1 VAAVAGSI
9 QERTDMTVSTHL
21 RSRAGLFAV
30 SGGALLWGT
39 TGVAVRIIHDRSGLA
54 AVPIG
59 CYRLAI
65 AAVALGLLFRG
76 SGVRRVRA
84 ALQKHRWSLVLSG
97 AGLGIYQAL
106 YFVGVENVGVSVST
120 LVSLA
125 VAPVVLTMAGA
136 ITARQRPPVSSLAT
150 VACAVGGLALISLAA
165 GASHASAP
173 HPVLGVLASL
183 GSGLGYAATTVLN
196 RRLAADGDPLLLT
209 AATSGIGAVVL
220 LPLALPFGMAL
231 PADAVVDGW
240 LVYIGIVS
248 TVVAYGLFYAGLRS
262 TSSEVAGVLTLLE
275 PLAAAVLAAV
285 FLGETLSGT
294 GLLGA
299 GLLLLAIAVLYVRR
313 PEPEPTAL

>member
-1 VAAVAGSI
+1 MSVA
-9 QERTDMTVSTHL
+9 THL

-39 TGVAVRIIHDRSGLA
+39 TGVAVSIIHDRSGLA

-65 AAVALGLLFRG
+65 AAAALGLLFRG
-76 SGVRRVRA
+76 SAVRRLRDA
-84 ALQKHRWSLVLSG
+84 ARRHRWSLVLSG
-97 AGLGIYQAL
+97 AGLGLYQAL

-125 VAPVVLTMAGA
+125 VAPVALTLASA
-136 ITARQRPPVSSLAT
+136 VAARRRPPVGSMAT
-150 VACAVGGLALISLAA
+150 VACAVGGLVLISFAA
-165 GASHASAP
+165 GSSSASAP
-173 HPVLGVLASL
+173 HPVLGILASL

-209 AATSGIGAVVL
+209 AATSGIGAVAL
-220 LPLALPFGMAL
+220 LPTALPFRMAL
-231 PADAVVDGW
+231 PSDAVADGW

-275 PLAAAVLAAV
+275 PLAATVLAAIV
-285 FLGETLSGT
+285 LGESLSGL
-294 GLLGA
+294 GLVGA

-313 PEPEPTAL
+313 QEPDPTAL